1 MNMKK
6 VLLLVAIL
14 LLTLPTAKP
23 QCRQGCTTT
32 FVIARCD
39 GSPAEGVQIKLEL
52 KCQSESIT
60 KRTGSSGEAQ
70 FPYCKS
76 DVDAGHVTITG
87 VPSSS
92 NIEIKGNESDSVIRI
107 KLCS

>member
-1 MNMKK
+1 MKK
-6 VLLLVAIL
+6 VLLLVAVL
-14 LLTLPTAKP
+14 MLSLSAAKP

-32 FVIARCD
+32 FIIVRCD

-60 KRTGSSGEAQ
+60 KRTGSDGEAQ

-92 NIEIKGNESDSVIRI
+92 NIEISGGESNSIIRV